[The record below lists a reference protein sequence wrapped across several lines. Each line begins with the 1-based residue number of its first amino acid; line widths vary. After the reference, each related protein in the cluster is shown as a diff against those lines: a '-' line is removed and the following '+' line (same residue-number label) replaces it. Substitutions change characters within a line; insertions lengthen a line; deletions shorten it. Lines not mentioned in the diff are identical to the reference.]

1 MLRAL
6 TEQTEASN
14 RFRGELQQLG
24 GQLATGFIGMES
36 GTNGLAVQISE
47 LTVHLGADAKESHIL
62 LNKAS
67 NIFRSEL
74 RQLGSQLAVVAQV
87 TEKGH
92 EASGA
97 KIAEVMAQMAAET
110 KESQQLFAD
119 ANQGFRGELQQLGSQ
134 LATIFTATGQGSEAI
149 CSKISELMARL
160 AAEADKSQQLLD
172 QAGNTFRG
180 ELQQLGSQ
188 LATIFTVT
196 EEGNGEICTKI
207 SELMDHRAAAA
218 RESQQ
223 LLETAGNN
231 FRREL
236 QQLGSQLGTIFNV
249 TEKGNGEIST
259 QIIELMVHRAADA
272 KETNKLLAMLV
283 NDQEAVAVHDQEG

>member
-1 MLRAL
+1 
-6 TEQTEASN
+6 
-14 RFRGELQQLG
+14 
-24 GQLATGFIGMES
+24 
-36 GTNGLAVQISE
+36 
-47 LTVHLGADAKESHIL
+47 
-62 LNKAS
+62 
-67 NIFRSEL
+67 
-74 RQLGSQLAVVAQV
+74 
-87 TEKGH
+87 
-92 EASGA
+92 
-97 KIAEVMAQMAAET
+97 
-110 KESQQLFAD
+110 
-119 ANQGFRGELQQLGSQ
+119 LQQLGSQ

-149 CSKISELMARL
+149 CSKISELLARL